1 MREILKPIP
10 VLNNRIFR
18 QNKGRNIVA
27 VTAIALTTLM
37 FTTLFVL
44 SRSMDKNLVEM
55 MFRQTG
61 YDAQV
66 SFKSI
71 TPEQIAKIA
80 GRPEV
85 KEVGESVVVG
95 LGKGDALTGR
105 QVEVRFADES
115 YAGHSFSLPETGGM
129 PQQKDEIA
137 LDTIVLD
144 RMGIPHELGQH
155 ITLEWTADFAGEECR
170 VSEFTLCG
178 FWEGN
183 ESSYASMAWVDRTF
197 LEEAAAG
204 TKAGLSTDDEAG
216 AKASLITGIHMAQ
229 VSLYEE
235 NDIEQTMD
243 RILADTGLTELE
255 YSVNLAYD
263 PGMNRMKTQESLPMY
278 LGMLLVFAAGWLI
291 IYNI

>member
-144 RMGIPHELGQH
+144 RMGIPHELGLH
-155 ITLEWTADFAGEECR
+155 WNGPRILRER
-170 VSEFTLCG
+170 
-178 FWEGN
+178 
-183 ESSYASMAWVDRTF
+183 
-197 LEEAAAG
+197 
-204 TKAGLSTDDEAG
+204 KAGFPNLRSA
-216 AKASLITGIHMAQ
+216 
-229 VSLYEE
+229 VSGRE
-235 NDIEQTMD
+235 TSP
-243 RILADTGLTELE
+243 ATPAWHGWTEPFWRKLRRGRKQ
-255 YSVNLAYD
+255 AYRQMMR
-263 PGMNRMKTQESLPMY
+263 PGRKPP
-278 LGMLLVFAAGWLI
+278 
-291 IYNI
+291 

>member
-229 VSLYEE
+229 VSL
-235 NDIEQTMD
+235 
-243 RILADTGLTELE
+243 
-255 YSVNLAYD
+255 
-263 PGMNRMKTQESLPMY
+263 
-278 LGMLLVFAAGWLI
+278 
-291 IYNI
+291 